1 MSQTS
6 AVLVVEDNSAIAA
19 FIAEVLRDEGYSV
32 RTVGS
37 GAQARAALSIQPPDL
52 VLCDLYL
59 PDVVGS
65 TLLTELRRDGHA
77 DISMVMM
84 TADAERAQAITAK
97 GDYLCLCK
105 PFDLDDLLT
114 CIATHIRPR
123 APGA

>member
-32 RTVGS
+32 RTVGT

-84 TADAERAQAITAK
+84 TADDERARAITAK
-97 GDYLCLCK
+97 GDYLCLSK
-105 PFDLDDLLT
+105 PFDLDDFLT
-114 CIATHIRPR
+114 CVATHIRPR
-123 APGA
+123 DPAA